1 MSRASNPTPPRPAL
15 AIASRAAT
23 PCSRWVGLPSLASLA
38 AMGALLIVASAPPA
52 RAEEPLVLEEETTIS
67 DAALRGWLSEGVAQ
81 LERED
86 YLGAALKFNEIVRQG
101 DKANALTQEAQY
113 LLGATLYELGLY
125 QSSFTRL
132 EEIVDAGQAH
142 PKYEKTLGYLLKIA
156 RATGNDPS
164 VMLKVSEYPPEIY
177 PTVDAD
183 ELHFLVGQYFY
194 GEESLAEA
202 LTRFQA
208 VSRKNASL
216 FARAKY
222 LEGVIHVAQSG
233 LGSER
238 TLNADKLMQAS
249 DAFKTVLRIQ
259 RDSSGS
265 GTIDKV
271 ADDAKLALGRLFYST
286 RQYDVAVD
294 YYAEVQEENPNWL
307 QSIYESS
314 WVQFQLKNYPKALG
328 NLHTI
333 NSPFFASQ
341 YFPES
346 RVLQAL
352 ILFYNCRYDD
362 ADAIVAEFVN
372 DYYPLMTQFRA
383 EINQFADP
391 NAFYFWLARLA
402 RAGTGG
408 EYSLRFKRIFNAAL
422 EDKKLR
428 RKFEFVAKL
437 NDEVNKLEQ
446 LAGKGAERG
455 LIGQLKGDV
464 EAYRSLVIGE
474 AGSLAQARL
483 VRIVR
488 DLQRHLGSALKI
500 KGETLRA
507 RRGDISN
514 AAAQE
519 QAAAAAADREIVVD
533 EEHIEWPFEG
543 EYWRD
548 ELGSYLY
555 DMRTRCTPPSDDT
568 EGAPAP

>member
-1 MSRASNPTPPRPAL
+1 VSRTSFQAFFRRFSVPCLPIAAAFAL
-15 AIASRAAT
+15 ASVPGEAHAD
-23 PCSRWVGLPSLASLA
+23 
-38 AMGALLIVASAPPA
+38 
-52 RAEEPLVLEEETTIS
+52 EPLVLEEETTIT
-67 DAALRGWLSEGVAQ
+67 DGALRGWLSEGVAQ

-86 YLGAALKFNEIVRQG
+86 YLGAALKFNEIIRQG
-101 DKANALTQEAQY
+101 DKANPLVQEAQY

-125 QSSFTRL
+125 QSSFTRF
-132 EEIVDAGQAH
+132 EEIVDQGQPH

-164 VMLKVSEYPPEIY
+164 VLLKISEYPPEVY
-177 PTVDAD
+177 PPSDAD

-194 GEESLAEA
+194 GEESLGEA

-208 VSRKNASL
+208 VSRKNPSL
-216 FARAKY
+216 FSRSKY

-233 LGSER
+233 LGTDK
-238 TLNADKLMQAS
+238 TLNADKLMQAA

-259 RDSSGS
+259 RDTGGS
-265 GTIDKV
+265 ETIDKV
-271 ADDAKLALGRLFYST
+271 SADAMLALGRLFYST
-286 RQYDVAVD
+286 RQYDVSVD
-294 YYAEVQEENPNWL
+294 YYAEVDEDNPNWL
-307 QSIYESS
+307 AAIYEVS
-314 WVQFQLKNYPKALG
+314 WVHFQLKNYPKALG

-333 NSPFFASQ
+333 NSPYFASQ

-372 DYYPLMTQFRA
+372 DYYPLMSQFRA

-402 RAGTGG
+402 RAGAGG
-408 EYSLRFKRIFNAAL
+408 EEYSLRFKRIFNAAL

-437 NDEVNKLEQ
+437 NDEVNKLES

-464 EAYRSLVIGE
+464 EAYRSLVIGD
-474 AGSLAQARL
+474 AGALAQARL

-519 QAAAAAADREIVVD
+519 QASASAAYREIVID

-555 DMRTRCTPPSDDT
+555 DIRSKCVANEPAEDAPSQ
-568 EGAPAP
+568 P

>member
-1 MSRASNPTPPRPAL
+1 MTD
-15 AIASRAAT
+15 
-23 PCSRWVGLPSLASLA
+23 
-38 AMGALLIVASAPPA
+38 GALK
-52 RAEEPLVLEEETTIS
+52 
-67 DAALRGWLSEGVAQ
+67 GWLSEGVGQ

-101 DKANALTQEAQY
+101 DKANPLTQEAQY

-125 QSSFTRL
+125 QSSFTRF
-132 EEIVDAGQAH
+132 EEIVDAGQSH

-177 PTVDAD
+177 PTADAD

-194 GEESLAEA
+194 GEESLGEA
-202 LTRFQA
+202 LTRFQS
-208 VSRKNASL
+208 VSRKSPSL

-233 LGSER
+233 LGTDK
-238 TLNADKLMQAS
+238 TLNADKLNQAAE
-249 DAFKTVLRIQ
+249 AFKTVLRVQ
-259 RDSSGS
+259 RDTGGS
-265 GTIDKV
+265 ETVDRV
-271 ADDAKLALGRLFYST
+271 AADAMLALGRLFYST

-294 YYAEVQEENPNWL
+294 YYAEVDEDNPNWL
-307 QSIYESS
+307 QSIYETS
-314 WVQFQLKNYPKALG
+314 WVHFQLKNYPKALG

-402 RAGTGG
+402 KAGTSG

-437 NDEVNKLEQ
+437 NDEVVKLEQ
-446 LAGKGAERG
+446 LAGKGGDRG
-455 LIGQLKGDV
+455 LVGQLKGDV

-483 VRIVR
+483 LRIVR

-519 QAAAAAADREIVVD
+519 QAAAAAVDREIVVD

-555 DMRTRCTPPSDDT
+555 DIRTRCAAPSGDV
-568 EGAPAP
+568 EGAPRP